1 MLLALGVVPGVCE
14 ECFFRGYLFNGL
26 RDHFKPLGTILITAV
41 AFGLFHVVLAGG
53 AAPERLLP
61 STLMGILLGW
71 VRWRSNSLLPS
82 ILLHVM
88 HNSSLLLVVQSRDL
102 LEQWNIGQFQQQDL
116 PSSWLAASAVGFL
129 VSVLLIHY
137 SQPTGRVAR

>member
-1 MLLALGVVPGVCE
+1 MESIGSNTE
-14 ECFFRGYLFNGL
+14 
-26 RDHFKPLGTILITAV
+26 
-41 AFGLFHVVLAGG
+41 AG
-53 AAPERLLP
+53 
-61 STLMGILLGW
+61 
-71 VRWRSNSLLPS
+71 SNSLLPS